1 MNLDLVLASGS
12 EIRAQMLRN
21 AGLRFDVQVPRI
33 DEETIRHALEA
44 EQASPRDIADTLAEM
59 KARKVSDKLPGALVL
74 GCDQVLALGSEVFGK
89 PTDLDEAR
97 DHLRRLRNQSHT
109 LLSAAVLYQDGE
121 PKWRH
126 VGIVRLR
133 MRDMSDAYL
142 EGYLARNWDSVRHSV
157 GCYKLE
163 EEGARLFTQV
173 QGDYFTVLGL
183 PLLELL
189 NHLTLT
195 GRIDG

>member
-12 EIRAQMLRN
+12 QIRADLLRN
-21 AGLRFDVQVPRI
+21 AGIRFDVHVARI
-33 DEETIRHALEA
+33 DEDSVRRALEA
-44 EQASPRDIADTLAEM
+44 EDASPRDIADTLAEM
-59 KARKVSDKLPGALVL
+59 KARKVSDKIPGALVL
-74 GCDQVLALGSEVFGK
+74 GCDQVLAVDKTVLAK
-89 PTDLDEAR
+89 PETQDEACMQ
-97 DHLRRLRNQSHT
+97 LKTLRNRSHT
-109 LLSAAVLYQDGE
+109 LLSAAALYQDGE

-126 VGIVRLR
+126 VGIARLR
-133 MRDMSDAYL
+133 MRDFTDSYL
-142 EGYLARNWDSVRHSV
+142 SGYVDRNWDSIRHSV
-157 GCYKLE
+157 GAYKLE
-163 EEGARLFTQV
+163 EEGVRLFTQV

>member
-21 AGLRFDVQVPRI
+21 AGLRFDVQIPRL

-44 EQASPRDIADTLAEM
+44 ENAPPRDIADTLAEM
-59 KARKVSDKLPGALVL
+59 KARKISDKTPGVLVL
-74 GCDQVLALGSEVFGK
+74 GCDQVLAMEGRVFGK
-89 PTDLDEAR
+89 PRDRNEAR
-97 DHLRRLRNQSHT
+97 EHLRALRNQAHT
-109 LLSAAVLYQDGE
+109 LLSAAVLYENGE
-121 PKWRH
+121 PVWRH
-126 VGIVRLR
+126 VGVVRLR
-133 MRDMSDAYL
+133 MRDISDAYL
-142 EGYLARNWDSVRHSV
+142 EAYLDRNWESVRHSV

-173 QGDYFTVLGL
+173 HGDYFTVLGL